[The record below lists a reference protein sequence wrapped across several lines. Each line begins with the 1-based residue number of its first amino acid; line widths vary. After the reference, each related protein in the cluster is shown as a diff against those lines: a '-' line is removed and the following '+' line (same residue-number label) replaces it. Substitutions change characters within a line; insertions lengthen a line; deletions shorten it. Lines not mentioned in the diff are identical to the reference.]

1 MEKLSYKLEVF
12 EGPMDLLLHL
22 ITKHKLDIYDIPIVE
37 LVDQYTAYVRAMQ
50 DEDMDVASEFLEMAA
65 RLIYIKSV
73 SLLPKYEETEEL
85 KKELQGE
92 LIEYQTCKLIASI
105 LSERTEG
112 FKMFVRE
119 PVRVDIDK
127 TYKRNHD
134 ATVLVKY
141 YEDAAGRGLRKLPP
155 DVKAF
160 SGIVHKKIVSVSSGI
175 ITVLRKFKRRK
186 SVKFAEMFR

>member
-1 MEKLSYKLEVF
+1 
-12 EGPMDLLLHL
+12 
-22 ITKHKLDIYDIPIVE
+22 
-37 LVDQYTAYVRAMQ
+37 
-50 DEDMDVASEFLEMAA
+50 
-65 RLIYIKSV
+65 
-73 SLLPKYEETEEL
+73 
-85 KKELQGE
+85 
-92 LIEYQTCKLIASI
+92 
-105 LSERTEG
+105 
-112 FKMFVRE
+112 MFVRE

-186 SVKFAEMFR
+186 SVKFAEMFRESNSRSEVVATFLAILELLKGKRIATEEKNGEVIVNYIENSSKVAQTDAE